1 MTGIICYESVAL
13 STMIAASGRIFTH
26 DRVATVRAGNLPR
39 RFYRAHLEKREHT
52 DNVRKRRRISGDDE
66 CTDNLAV
73 VSQRSRTIRGARSA
87 SR

>member
-1 MTGIICYESVAL
+1 MTGIICHESVAL

-26 DRVATVRAGNLPR
+26 DRVVTVRAGNLPR
-39 RFYRAHLEKREHT
+39 RFYRAHLEKPEHT
-52 DNVRKRRRISGDDE
+52 DNVRISGDDE

-73 VSQRSRTIRGARSA
+73 VSQRSRTIRGARLA